1 MMQVMRFVCCTQGR
15 ARAMCCLPQQA
26 HVNQGSQRRSRRA
39 WLTAFYKQ
47 IPLSSTEEVI
57 KTMLDE

>member
-1 MMQVMRFVCCTQGR
+1 MQR
-15 ARAMCCLPQQA
+15 A

-39 WLTAFYKQ
+39 WLTAFYNQ
-47 IPLSSTEEVI
+47 IPLSAIEEVI